1 MSEVTKMT
9 EQKCGLCEKQFIIG
23 ERYDDLGSTFE
34 DGHKEPYFCHVEC
47 INKEMGKYRSGKIKS
62 ERKELVDVRA
72 NAQLLRQKLQIA
84 HKCLVQIKNWEEG
97 FAQDGNDPPAVRAA
111 KVLKKLDMIDGE

>member
-1 MSEVTKMT
+1 MSEVINMTK
-9 EQKCGLCEKQFIIG
+9 ENCRLCNNQFMPG
-23 ERYDDLGSTFE
+23 ERYDDMGATFE
-34 DGHKEPYFCHVEC
+34 DGNKEPYFCHVEC
-47 INKEMGKYRSGKIKS
+47 IKKEMEKYRSGKMQS
-62 ERKELVDVRA
+62 YQNELESCRA

-97 FAQDGNDPPAVRAA
+97 FTQDGNDPPAVRAA